1 MIKISNLTK
10 RYGEQ
15 TVYENF
21 NLSLE
26 EGKITCILGESG
38 CGKTTILNCIANLT
52 KYEGEI
58 TPLKCTY
65 VFQSPRLVPC
75 LTVKQNLALVC
86 KDSEKIDNMLE
97 KVGLSDK
104 ADKFPS
110 TLSGG
115 EAQRVSLARAFV
127 FGGDILLMDEPF
139 SSLDLRLKFAVCDLF
154 LSLQREKNST
164 ALFVTHDIDEAL
176 RVADRIII
184 LKDGALC
191 DDMTVERGKEDGL
204 RKNIIEVLMSVQ

>member
-10 RYGEQ
+10 RYGND

-21 NLSLE
+21 NIAFE

-38 CGKTTILNCIANLT
+38 CGKTTLLNCIANLT
-52 KYEGEI
+52 DFSGDIPKLEA
-58 TPLKCTY
+58 TY

-75 LTVKQNLALVC
+75 LTVKQNLGLVC

-97 KVGLSDK
+97 RVGLSDK
-104 ADKFPS
+104 ADKYPA

-139 SSLDLRLKFAVCDLF
+139 SSLDIKLKFSVCDLF
-154 LSLQREKNST
+154 LSLQREKNMT
-164 ALFVTHDIDEAL
+164 ALFVTHDIEEAL

-184 LKDGALC
+184 LKKGGNYEDL
-191 DDMTVERGKEDGL
+191 TVEKGKEDDL
-204 RKNIIEVLMSVQ
+204 RKIIIQLFMNE

>member
-1 MIKISNLTK
+1 MIQISNLTK
-10 RYGEQ
+10 RYGKD

-38 CGKTTILNCIANLT
+38 CGKTTLLNCIANLT
-52 KYEGEI
+52 EYSGEI
-58 TPLKCTY
+58 PKLETTY

-75 LTVKQNLALVC
+75 LTVRQNLGLVC
-86 KDSEKIDNMLE
+86 KDGGKIENILT

-104 ADKFPS
+104 ADKYPA

-127 FGGDILLMDEPF
+127 FGGDILLLDEPF
-139 SSLDLRLKFAVCDLF
+139 SSLDLKLKFSVCDLF
-154 LSLQREKNST
+154 LSMQREKNIT
-164 ALFVTHDIDEAL
+164 ALFVTHDIEEAL
-176 RVADRIII
+176 KVADRIIV
-184 LKDGALC
+184 LKKSGAYE
-191 DDMTVERGKEDGL
+191 DIAKDAGKEDDL
-204 RKNIIEVLMSVQ
+204 RKKLMQVLMSE

>member
-1 MIKISNLTK
+1 MIQISNLTK
-10 RYGEQ
+10 RYGKD

-38 CGKTTILNCIANLT
+38 CGKTTLLNCIANLT
-52 KYEGEI
+52 EYSGEI
-58 TPLKCTY
+58 PKLETTY

-75 LTVKQNLALVC
+75 LTVRQNLGLVC
-86 KDSEKIDNMLE
+86 KDGGKIESILK

-104 ADKFPS
+104 TDKYPAM
-110 TLSGG
+110 LSGG

-139 SSLDLRLKFAVCDLF
+139 SSLDLKLKFSVCDMF
-154 LSLQREKNST
+154 LSLHRERNIT
-164 ALFVTHDIDEAL
+164 ALFVTHDIEEAL
-176 RVADRIII
+176 KVADRIII
-184 LKDGALC
+184 LKKGGSYEELA
-191 DDMTVERGKEDGL
+191 VEEGKEDDL
-204 RKNIIEVLMSVQ
+204 RKKLMQVLMSE